1 MSVLLVFV
9 REKGGKSELRNK
21 REKAPKVRWGS
32 TPLSTTKKRIQSFAH
47 MGPGPS
53 ARQELKVK

>member
-21 REKAPKVRWGS
+21 REKASKVRWGS
-32 TPLSTTKKRIQSFAH
+32 TPLSTTKQK
-47 MGPGPS
+47 
-53 ARQELKVK
+53 